1 MSLPLT
7 VIVSLPSAI
16 AFLIFLLN
24 QLHGVVPGRVGI
36 NMRFFSPEE
45 AERVANSLQAI
56 TCEAFHDGPCMHFWL
71 SYFGTAVLASLK
83 FYIPL
88 QFLPL
93 LARLKQLRK
102 E

>member
-1 MSLPLT
+1 
-7 VIVSLPSAI
+7 
-16 AFLIFLLN
+16 
-24 QLHGVVPGRVGI
+24 
-36 NMRFFSPEE
+36 MRLFSPEE
-45 AERVANSLQAI
+45 AERVANSVQSL
-56 TCEAFHDGPCMHFWL
+56 TCEAFHDGPCLRFWL
-71 SYFGTAVLASLK
+71 SYFGAAVIASLK